1 MNSEKDVP
9 IAIIGMG
16 CRYPDSPN
24 PGEFWRNQSL
34 GHQSFG
40 PVDPRR
46 WDHSRFFA
54 SGRDPDGTPCD
65 RVAHLRNVEYFAASH
80 FHIAPRRAEVM
91 DPQHRLLLE
100 VTWEALQDAGLRQDS
115 YDRVR
120 SAAYVGCSL
129 AEYLSLSTSRLR
141 ERQMIAGQFGIPH
154 DTSPRTQRL
163 ASIRSYT
170 LPGNMMSMNAS
181 LIAQSFDWG
190 GPSMSLDG
198 ACASSLLA
206 VHEACNYLKR
216 QGPNGLAPIA
226 LAAGVY
232 LNFVPDNLVAFS
244 RIGAL
249 AYRPSSAFDVSAN
262 GFTIGEGIGA
272 VLLKRLDQ
280 AERDGDR
287 IYAVIRGTH
296 TNSDGNA
303 PSPMTPQLS
312 GQLRLLQEGL
322 AMSGVKAADLGYLEC
337 HGTATPVG
345 DQVELQAW
353 RDVLGDAEGLPYI
366 GSIKSNLGHTIS
378 AAGVA
383 ALMRATMA
391 VYQATIPPHA
401 GWKEWHPNL
410 LDFAQRFQVAQQAQ
424 PWEQEV
430 RSASVSAFA
439 FGGINCLAL
448 LESVPQP
455 KAPAE
460 RKLPFVL
467 AAPNAELLDAFCRQL
482 QDAPVQSLN
491 WIAYTLSVLRPRE
504 SECRVLW
511 ASNYEEYIEG
521 LRNWRELPTEVEKD
535 LRSHFREEDRRVAD
549 IPPTPLHRKPYW
561 VVGKEAQEMHS
572 HHEREVR
579 EWLARNCGCSPNDFK
594 AEQHLIDDLG
604 LDSMALRDLITLLP
618 PIEIPMN
625 TWAQWTVGEL
635 LAQCRLPEQLYSGG
649 KLSPSSHP
657 FLLDHAL
664 DKIMLLPLA
673 SGLDFLAWSQNLQAP
688 WSLYNVQVH
697 RGLMFRE
704 QAEISLERD
713 DRELRLME
721 IRTGGRKILG
731 LSAQIGDLGQPP
743 APVDFDA
750 QWNLQ
755 GELQRFYSD
764 LAFHGTRLQGIN
776 ALIKAGDGGLIGM
789 VRTSIPRDWVPGDP
803 RSRWHLDPL
812 VIDSCLQL
820 CLYWVQRQHNRP
832 VLPSGIGEI
841 TLQTQLTPGLVEAR
855 VRALDVKEEGPAAD
869 VMLYQNGRLVG
880 WIREVQSRWVQSLP
894 QRSFSAIPSEWTNV
908 ELMPE
913 VVAMQE
919 RLQMM
924 GKQNPYFKVLPS
936 RDISFCHYNYV
947 GLARHPKV
955 LQAAEKAVAQFGCS
969 AQASR
974 LVGGENE
981 LHRLFEQDIAKFLG
995 HEDALLMVGGHA
1007 TNSTLLSHWM
1017 QAPDLI
1023 LHDSLSHNSIL
1034 EGASASAARRLS
1046 FPHNDM
1052 VALEKILRKVRT
1064 RFRRILL
1071 VVEGIYSM
1079 DGDIAPLP
1087 ELVRLKHTYGCL
1099 LMVDEAHSLGVLGK
1113 TGRGICEHFGIKATE
1128 VDVLMGTLSKT
1139 LGSCGGYLVGSQPLI
1154 DYLRYTLPGFVYSV
1168 GLSPPLAA
1176 SSRAALQVLAAEP
1189 ERVEKLRQVSKHFWE
1204 GCKRQGLPLGT
1215 SERTPVVPIIL
1226 ADSAACTALCAG
1238 LAERG
1243 IQVKPIVYPAVEESA
1258 ARLRFF
1264 LSSEHTI
1271 EQLDVVL
1278 NALEEL
1284 MGRSAVPLTS

>member
-1 MNSEKDVP
+1 MTFPTSEP

-16 CRYPDSPN
+16 CRYPDASN
-24 PGEFWRNQSL
+24 LGEFWRNQCA

-91 DPQHRLLLE
+91 DPQQRLLLE
-100 VTWEALQDAGLRQDS
+100 VTWEALQDAGLKPEQ
-115 YDRVR
+115 YDRAR

-141 ERQMIAGQFGIPH
+141 ERQMLAGQFGTAH

-181 LIAQSFDWG
+181 VVTQYFDWG
-190 GPSMSLDG
+190 GPSLSLDG
-198 ACASSLLA
+198 ACASSLLS
-206 VHEACNYLKR
+206 VHEACTYLQR
-216 QGPNGLAPIA
+216 QSPEGLAAVA

-249 AYRPSSAFDVSAN
+249 AYRPSSAFDSGAN
-262 GFTIGEGIGA
+262 GFTLGEGIGA

-280 AERDGDR
+280 AQRDGDR

-296 TNSDGNA
+296 CNSDGAA

-312 GQLRLLQEGL
+312 GQFRLLREGL
-322 AMSGVKAADLGYLEC
+322 EHSGVQAAELGYLEC

-353 RDVLGDAEGLPYI
+353 REVLGEAPVRPYI
-366 GSIKSNLGHTIS
+366 GSVKSNVGHTIS

-383 ALMRATMA
+383 GLIRATLA
-391 VYQATIPPHA
+391 VYHASIPPHA

-410 LDFAQRFQVAQQAQ
+410 KGLAPHFQVPDAPQ
-424 PWEQEV
+424 PWNQEI
-430 RSASVSAFA
+430 RRASVSSFA
-439 FGGINCLAL
+439 FGGINCLAV
-448 LESVPQP
+448 LESVS
-455 KAPAE
+455 APAAPPA
-460 RKLPFVL
+460 RRLPLVVG
-467 AAPNAELLDAFCRQL
+467 APNQDLLDGFCRQL
-482 QDAPVQSLN
+482 LEWPAQPLN
-491 WIAYTLSVLRPRE
+491 WAAYTLTVLRPAQTEQRLIWAE
-504 SECRVLW
+504 SYSEFQD
-511 ASNYEEYIEG
+511 A
-521 LRNWRELPTEVEKD
+521 LRNWRDLPGPGQEDFT
-535 LRSHFREEDRRVAD
+535 LHFAPQDRRVAD
-549 IPPTPLHRKPYW
+549 LPPTPLQRKAYW
-561 VVGKEAQEMHS
+561 VIAKEAQDQGN
-572 HHEREVR
+572 HHERAVR
-579 EWLARNCGCSPNDFK
+579 EWLARNCGCAPNDFK
-594 AEQHLIDDLG
+594 PEQHLIDDLG

-618 PIEIPMN
+618 PVEEGLEN
-625 TWAQWTVGEL
+625 CANWTVGEL
-635 LAQCRLPEQLYSGG
+635 LAQCRLPELLYSGG
-649 KLSPSSHP
+649 KLSPASHP

-664 DKIMLLPLA
+664 DKTMLLPLA
-673 SGLDFLAWSQNLQAP
+673 SGLDFLAWSQNMQAP

-704 QAEISLERD
+704 QAEIALERE

-721 IRTGGRKILG
+721 VRSGGRKLTG
-731 LSAQIGDLGQPP
+731 MSAQMGELGQPP
-743 APVDFDA
+743 APVEMES

-755 GELQRFYSD
+755 GELQRFYD
-764 LAFHGTRLQGIN
+764 EVAFHGTRLQGISS
-776 ALIKAGDGGLIGM
+776 LQKAGDAGLVGM

-820 CLYWVQRQHNRP
+820 CLYWVHRQHGRP
-832 VLPSGIGEI
+832 VLPHAIGEI
-841 TLQTQLTPGLVEAR
+841 TLQTQLSPGLVEAR
-855 VRALDVKEEGPAAD
+855 VRALEVKEEGPAAD

-894 QRSFSAIPSEWTNV
+894 PRSWQAIPSEWTKAS
-908 ELMPE
+908 LLPE
-913 VVAMQE
+913 VEVIQE
-919 RLQMM
+919 RLRQL
-924 GKQNPYFKVLPS
+924 GEHNPYFKVLPAQHL
-936 RDISFCHYNYV
+936 SFCQYNYV
-947 GLARHPKV
+947 GLAHHPKV
-955 LQAAEKAVAQFGCS
+955 LEAASLAVAEHGCS

-974 LVGGENE
+974 LVGGEIT
-981 LHRLFEQDIAKFLG
+981 LHRQLERELAQFLG
-995 HEDALLMVGGHA
+995 HEDGLVMVGGHS
-1007 TNSTLLSHWM
+1007 TNTTLLSHWM

-1034 EGASASAARRLS
+1034 EGAQASKARRLS
-1046 FPHNDM
+1046 FPHNDT
-1052 VALEKILRKVRT
+1052 VALEAMLRKMRT
-1064 RFRRILL
+1064 RFRRVLL

-1087 ELVRLKHTYGCL
+1087 ELLRIKQQYGCL

-1113 TGRGICEHFGIKATE
+1113 TGRGICEHFGADPTE
-1128 VDVLMGTLSKT
+1128 VDLLMGTLSKA
-1139 LGSCGGYLVGSQPLI
+1139 LGSCGGYLVGSKPLI

-1176 SSRAALQVLAAEP
+1176 SARAALQLLIKEP
-1189 ERVEKLRQVSKHFWE
+1189 HRVEALRQRSKQFWE
-1204 GCKRQGLPLGT
+1204 GCQRQGLPLGT
-1215 SERTPVVPIIL
+1215 SQATPVIPIIL
-1226 ADSAACTALCAG
+1226 GDSAACTRICAG
-1238 LAERG
+1238 LAQGG

-1264 LSSEHTI
+1264 LSSEHTP
-1271 EQLDVVL
+1271 EQLEH
-1278 NALEEL
+1278 ALQALAEL
-1284 MGRSAVPLTS
+1284 LGVGLMPHK

>member
-1 MNSEKDVP
+1 MNSQQEVP

-24 PGEFWRNQSL
+24 PGEFWRNQCL

-80 FHIAPRRAEVM
+80 FRIAPRRAEVM

-100 VTWEALQDAGLRQDS
+100 VTWEALQDAGLSPDS
-115 YDRVR
+115 YDRER
-120 SAAYVGCSL
+120 SAAYVGSSL
-129 AEYLSLSTSRLR
+129 AEYRSLSTSRLR
-141 ERQMIAGQFGIPH
+141 ERQMIAGQFGTPH

-181 LIAQSFDWG
+181 LLAQTFDWG

-198 ACASSLLA
+198 ACASSLLS
-206 VHEACNYLKR
+206 VHEACQYLRR
-216 QGPNGLAPIA
+216 QKFEGPAPIA

-272 VLLKRLDQ
+272 MLLKRLDQ

-287 IYAVIRGTH
+287 VYAVIRGTH
-296 TNSDGNA
+296 CNSDGNA
-303 PSPMTPQLS
+303 PSPMTPQLA
-312 GQLRLLQEGL
+312 GQMRLLQEGL
-322 AMSGVKAADLGYLEC
+322 ALSGVKAEEVGYLEC
-337 HGTATPVG
+337 HGTATPMG

-353 RDVLGDAEGLPYI
+353 RDILGDSEALPYI
-366 GSIKSNLGHTIS
+366 GSVKANLGHTIS

-383 ALMRATMA
+383 GLMRATMA

-410 LDFAQRFQVAQQAQ
+410 LDFAQRFQVAEQAQ
-424 PWEQEV
+424 PWDQEV
-430 RSASVSAFA
+430 RRATVSAFA
-439 FGGINCLAL
+439 FGGINCLAIV
-448 LESVPQP
+448 ESVPQP
-455 KAPAE
+455 KAPPA

-467 AAPNAELLDAFCRQL
+467 SAPNAELLDAFCRQL

-491 WIAYTLSVLRPRE
+491 WIAYTLSMLRSRE
-504 SECRVLW
+504 SEVRLLW
-511 ASNYEEYIEG
+511 AASYEEYIEG
-521 LRNWRELPTEVEKD
+521 LRNWRELPGEAPKD
-535 LRSHFREEDRRVAD
+535 LSEHFRAEDQRVAD

-561 VVGKEAQEMHS
+561 VVGKEAQELHS

-579 EWLARNCGCSPNDFK
+579 DWLARNCGCSPNDFK
-594 AEQHLIDDLG
+594 PEQHLIDDLG

-649 KLSPSSHP
+649 KLSPGSHP

-664 DKIMLLPLA
+664 DKTMLLPLA

-713 DRELRLME
+713 ERELRLME
-721 IRTGGRKILG
+721 VRPGGRKVLG

-743 APVDFDA
+743 APVDIDA

-764 LAFHGTRLQGIN
+764 LAFHGTRLQGIS
-776 ALIKAGDGGLIGM
+776 AFIKAGDGGLIGM

-894 QRSFSAIPSEWTNV
+894 QRSFAAIPSEWTRV
-908 ELMPE
+908 DQMPE

-919 RLQMM
+919 RLQAM
-924 GKQNPYFKVLPS
+924 GADNPYFRVLPKK
-936 RDISFCHYNYV
+936 DISFCHYNYV

-955 LQAAEKAVAQFGCS
+955 LEAASEAVARWGCS
-969 AQASR
+969 AQGSR
-974 LVGGENE
+974 LVGGEIE
-981 LHRLFEQDIAKFLG
+981 LHRLFERDMAEFLG
-995 HEDALLMVGGHA
+995 HEDSLVMVGGHA
-1007 TNSTLLSHWM
+1007 TNTALLSHWM

-1034 EGASASAARRLS
+1034 EGASASPARRLS

-1064 RFRRILL
+1064 RFRRVLL

-1087 ELVRLKHTYGCL
+1087 ELIRLKHTYGCL
-1099 LMVDEAHSLGVLGK
+1099 LMIDEAHSLGVLGK
-1113 TGRGICEHFGIKATE
+1113 TGRGICEHFGVDPKQ

-1139 LGSCGGYLVGSQPLI
+1139 LGSCGGYLAGSQPLI
-1154 DYLRYTLPGFVYSV
+1154 DYLRYTLPGFVFSV

-1176 SSRAALQVLAAEP
+1176 SARAALKLLAQEP
-1189 ERVEKLRQVSKHFWE
+1189 GRVDKLRRVSKHFWE

-1215 SERTPVVPIIL
+1215 SEMTPVVPIIL
-1226 ADSAACTALCAG
+1226 ADSAACTELCARLG
-1238 LAERG
+1238 QHG

-1258 ARLRFF
+1258 ARVRFF
-1264 LSSEHTI
+1264 LNSEHTI
-1271 EQLDVVL
+1271 EELDVVL
-1278 NALEEL
+1278 SALQEL
-1284 MGRSAVPLTS
+1284 MGAPVVPVT